1 MLVSCPVQPTCS
13 NVPESRVGIE
23 KERDKRQKMD
33 LGGLTVN
40 TEKRPEFINHS
51 PYVPQAK
58 DECKRLPY
66 QWYKGQTVIIIS
78 LICSTSNKQTLVKHS
93 VIWPWQAIT
102 LCPWVERKMESLWA
116 PALPRY
122 ASRELIASS
131 CKKMLLWP
139 SLWVALTCGYKQGYF
154 KGKLTT
160 TYKISP

>member
-13 NVPESRVGIE
+13 NVPESRVRIE

-33 LGGLTVN
+33 LGGFTVN
-40 TEKRPEFINHS
+40 TEKSSEFINHS
-51 PYVPQAK
+51 PYKPQAK
-58 DECKRLPY
+58 DEWKRIPY

-78 LICSTSNKQTLVKHS
+78 LIFNTSNKQTLVKYF

-102 LCPWVERKMESLWA
+102 LCTWVERKMESLLV
-116 PALPRY
+116 PAIPRST
-122 ASRELIASS
+122 SRELIAFS

-154 KGKLTT
+154 KEKLTI
-160 TYKISP
+160 TYRVSP